1 MQFKK
6 KYDVIVVGGGHAGTE
21 AVLASARVGAS
32 TLLITQNLDTV
43 GQMSC
48 NPSIG
53 GVGKGHLVKEID
65 ALGGIMGKAADM
77 AAIHY
82 KTLNASKGAA
92 VAATRVQCD
101 RTLYKK
107 SVKGFIEKPEN
118 LDLYADSVQ
127 DLIVE
132 KSSVKGVISK
142 GGIKFFSNTVVI
154 TTGTFLYGKIFVG
167 NMTNEGGRAGDLPC
181 NELASRL
188 RKFGFKC
195 GRLKTG
201 TPPRLDGRTLDYSQ
215 FEEQWGDTK
224 DTPFFSFSNFPRK
237 KKFNKQVCCWI
248 TKTNKVTHKIIEDSL
263 HLSPMFS
270 GIIKGSGP
278 RYCPSI
284 EDKVVRFSG
293 KDSHHIFLE
302 PEGLFTN
309 EIYPNGV
316 STSLPIE
323 AQIKMINS
331 ILGLEKAHILRP
343 GYAIEYD
350 YYDPRCLFS
359 TLETKRI
366 ANLFFAG
373 QINGTT
379 GYEEAAAQ
387 GLIAGMNAARKSAQ
401 QSMFVPDRKESYIGV
416 LIDDL
421 VTLGVTEPYRMFT
434 SRAENRLNLRED
446 NANLRLYKVA
456 LDFGLISASEF
467 KKTNQISIKIK
478 ELTTILK
485 KIKIQPKPDM
495 KKQFHTFFG
504 TELTKLVSAI
514 DLLRRP
520 NVRIT
525 NLIRFLEETNL
536 GFEINDFSS
545 SVQKQVEIQTKYE
558 GYIQRQNAEN
568 NLRATSLKINIPLEF
583 DYQKVKGL
591 SAEALQKLSSI
602 KPKTLSQASRIAG
615 VTPATISLLSV
626 VLKKMKK
633 TEPA

>member
-1 MQFKK
+1 
-6 KYDVIVVGGGHAGTE
+6 
-21 AVLASARVGAS
+21 
-32 TLLITQNLDTV
+32 
-43 GQMSC
+43 
-48 NPSIG
+48 
-53 GVGKGHLVKEID
+53 
-65 ALGGIMGKAADM
+65 
-77 AAIHY
+77 
-82 KTLNASKGAA
+82 
-92 VAATRVQCD
+92 
-101 RTLYKK
+101 
-107 SVKGFIEKPEN
+107 
-118 LDLYADSVQ
+118 
-127 DLIVE
+127 
-132 KSSVKGVISK
+132 
-142 GGIKFFSNTVVI
+142 
-154 TTGTFLYGKIFVG
+154 
-167 NMTNEGGRAGDLPC
+167 
-181 NELASRL
+181 
-188 RKFGFKC
+188 
-195 GRLKTG
+195 
-201 TPPRLDGRTLDYSQ
+201 
-215 FEEQWGDTK
+215 
-224 DTPFFSFSNFPRK
+224 
-237 KKFNKQVCCWI
+237 
-248 TKTNKVTHKIIEDSL
+248 
-263 HLSPMFS
+263 MFS

>member
-107 SVKGFIEKPEN
+107 SVKGFIEKPEM

-132 KSSVKGVISK
+132 KSAVKGVISR

-167 NMTNEGGRAGDLPC
+167 NVANDGGRAGDLPC

-188 RKFGFKC
+188 RKVGFKC

-201 TPPRLDGRTLDYSQ
+201 TPPRLDGRTLNYSQ
-215 FEEQWGDTK
+215 FEEQWGDDK
-224 DTPFFSFSNFPRK
+224 DTPFFSFSNFSK
-237 KKFNKQVCCWI
+237 GKKFNKQICCWI

-270 GIIKGSGP
+270 GVIKGSGP

-293 KDSHHIFLE
+293 KDSHHVFLE

-309 EIYPNGV
+309 EIYPNGI

-331 ILGLEKAHILRP
+331 IPGLEKAHILRP

-350 YYDPRCLFS
+350 YYDPRCLFP
-359 TLETKRI
+359 TLETKEI

-387 GLIAGMNAARKSAQ
+387 GLIAGINAALKIKKQKEFILTRS
-401 QSMFVPDRKESYIGV
+401 ESYIGV
-416 LIDDL
+416 MIDDL
-421 VTLGVTEPYRMFT
+421 ITKGVTEPYRMFT
-434 SRAENRLNLRED
+434 SRAEYRLSLRSD
-446 NANLRLYKVA
+446 NADQRLTP
-456 LDFGLISASEF
+456 LG
-467 KKTNQISIKIK
+467 IKINLVQK
-478 ELTTILK
+478 DRSKKYLDKQKKLTVVKKFLK
-485 KIKIQPKPDM
+485 DKTLTPNEAAKYAIKISKDGVKRSSLEILGHKDVNMSKIRRIWPQLPS
-495 KKQFHTFFG
+495 FG
-504 TELTKLVSAI
+504 STI
-514 DLLRRP
+514 D
-520 NVRIT
+520 N
-525 NLIRFLEETNL
+525 
-536 GFEINDFSS
+536 
-545 SVQKQVEIQTKYE
+545 QVEIDAHYFGYLKRQQNDIKSFEKDE
-558 GYIQRQNAEN
+558 GI
-568 NLRATSLKINIPLEF
+568 TIPDNI
-583 DYQKVKGL
+583 DYDIFSGL
-591 SAEALQKLSSI
+591 SNEVKDKLKNI
-602 KPKTLSQASRIAG
+602 KPKTLGQALRIDG
-615 VTPATISLLSV
+615 ITPAAVIILLGYI
-626 VLKKMKK
+626 KKSKLMNS
-633 TEPA
+633 A